1 MVKFI
6 EAESRMVI
14 AKAWQGGE
22 NGVGAPS
29 KLIHKELSLSDL
41 SGGSWE
47 IPLARLS
54 LFD

>member
-22 NGVGAPS
+22 NG
-29 KLIHKELSLSDL
+29 ELFNGYRVSVWNNENVLEME
-41 SGGSWE
+41 SGDGCTT
-47 IPLARLS
+47 L
-54 LFD
+54 